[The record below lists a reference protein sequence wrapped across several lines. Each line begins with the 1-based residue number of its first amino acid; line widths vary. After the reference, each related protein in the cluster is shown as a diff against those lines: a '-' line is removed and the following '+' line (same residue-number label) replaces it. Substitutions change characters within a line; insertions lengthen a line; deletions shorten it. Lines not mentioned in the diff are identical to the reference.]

1 MDVGSIYP
9 FYPDFDR
16 YALDLSPSALR
27 GPRGMALMSSLCRA
41 FGELDDQQ
49 GEIIRQMDP
58 NLATDAML
66 DRCGSRVFEP
76 RGGLADPEY
85 RRIIN
90 GRAAASASDGSFNG
104 VWRTWLALS
113 GANHDR
119 ARMFRYGLPSRPGLL
134 LAAEF
139 PTVPSVPFL
148 RRAGAVLL
156 DAVVYPFEVAAT
168 LYPAGGLVYDV
179 PPGMDSGIIGWD
191 LLTERTA

>member
-1 MDVGSIYP
+1 MDIGSIYP
-9 FYPDFDR
+9 LYPDFDR
-16 YALDLSPSALR
+16 YALNLTPSALR
-27 GPRGMALMSSLCRA
+27 GPRGMALMSALCRA
-41 FGELDDQQ
+41 FGPLDDQQ

-58 NLATDAML
+58 DLATDAML

-113 GANHDR
+113 GANVDR
-119 ARMFRYGLPSRPGLL
+119 ARMFRYGTPSAPAVLMS
-134 LAAEF
+134 AEF
-139 PTVPSVPFL
+139 PTVPTVPFL

-156 DAVVYPFEVAAT
+156 DAVVYPFEVGAT
-168 LYPAGGLVYDV
+168 LYPAGGLIHDV
-179 PPGMDSGIIGWD
+179 PPGMDSAIIGWD
-191 LLTERTA
+191 LKTERTA